1 VCLGVVP
8 AAQAAPAS
16 VGFTG
21 NAYGTA
27 ATVGGLVV
35 SGPTAPVGLG
45 CLTPA
50 GANLS
55 NTLAT
60 VAVPGLVNA
69 GAIDTTATTFEN
81 ATSAGDTTTATIGA
95 VNLLNGAIKVNAIK
109 ASSSTTKTAA
119 GVAVSPNDSGIAGL
133 VINGKQVL
141 NLHPNLTIPVP
152 GIGRVVVDEQQKVVT
167 ANSVSF
173 TVNALDIVITA
184 TNIKGVATGT
194 RIIVGHAMSGL
205 TLPNGTPPPLIAGDA
220 YSTAVNV
227 AGLVRSGPTFP
238 IGLGLACGGGNGQLI
253 TDEALGVHVGKLLTT
268 GTLENTSQGLVTGN
282 SAVGELTS
290 TVQNVNLLGGL
301 IKVGAIKADV
311 RAAVSSTGVSS
322 FNDNGSTIA
331 GLVIA
336 GHPVSLDV
344 SANTKINLGLLTIWL
359 HRVVRTPNSMS
370 VRMLEVTGTPPA
382 KTGIRS
388 NVDIRVAVAEAST

>member
-1 VCLGVVP
+1 
-8 AAQAAPAS
+8 
-16 VGFTG
+16 
-21 NAYGTA
+21 
-27 ATVGGLVV
+27 V

-60 VAVPGLVNA
+60 VAVPGLLNA
-69 GAIDTTATTFEN
+69 GVIDTTATTFEN
-81 ATSAGDTTTATIGA
+81 PSSAGDTTTATIGPID
-95 VNLLNGAIKVNAIK
+95 LLGGAIKVNAIK
-109 ASSSTTKTAA
+109 ASSSTTKTST
-119 GVAVSPNDSGIAGL
+119 GVAVSANDSGVVGL
-133 VINGKQVL
+133 AINGKQVL

-152 GIGRVVVDEQQKVVT
+152 GIGRVVVNEQQKVVT
-167 ANSVSF
+167 ATGVSF
-173 TVNALDIVITA
+173 TVNALDVLVTA
-184 TNIKGVATGT
+184 TNIKGVAAGT

-205 TLPNGTPPPLIAGDA
+205 TLPSGSPPPLIGGDA
-220 YSTAVNV
+220 YSTSVNV

-238 IGLGLACGGGNGQLI
+238 IGLGLACGGTNGQLI
-253 TDEALGVHVGKLLTT
+253 TDEGVGVHLGKLLTS
-268 GTLENTSQGLVTGN
+268 GTLANTSRGLVTGN

-311 RAAVSSTGVSS
+311 HAALSATGVSS
-322 FNDNGSTIA
+322 FDDAGSTIA

-336 GHPVSLDV
+336 GHPISLNV
-344 SANTKINLGLLTIWL
+344 APNTKINLGLLTIWL

-382 KTGIRS
+382 KTGIKS
-388 NVDIRVAVAEAST
+388 NIDIRVAVAEANT